1 MIQDRNLSRKKGK
14 SMTRVTAPATGSASN
29 LGRLNYLDPSVQ
41 SSLYR
46 NGTMLTRR
54 NPDGSDGGIEG
65 VVLEERQMTIHNARL
80 LNGEERRSVDT
91 NGFELLSQPLQR
103 PDLNFFDHQEVIQDY
118 YRECEQVVREVT
130 GAPYVAAFDH
140 NVRSA
145 AGKQSKRRIHGGQQV
160 QGPAHIAHGD
170 YTLTSAPE
178 RLQQLA
184 KPPSCNDT
192 LGSIID
198 QGHSLLDPEQVEQT
212 LDEGGR
218 FAIINVW
225 RNIAEEPVATHP
237 LALCDAQSVR
247 PEDLTVF
254 EIHYQDRVGE
264 NYFSKHS
271 LRHQWYTYPA
281 MTRDEALLIKQWD
294 SAGSLARSKGGQS
307 DSDDPQAPCTFSFHT
322 AFKDPSTPPDAP
334 ERWSIEVRCVVLF
347 A

>member
-1 MIQDRNLSRKKGK
+1 M
-14 SMTRVTAPATGSASN
+14 
-29 LGRLNYLDPSVQ
+29 GRLNYLAPSVH

-46 NGTMLTRR
+46 TGAMLTRR

-65 VVLEERQMTIHNARL
+65 VVLEERQTTIHNARPL
-80 LNGEERRSVDT
+80 HGKERRSLDT
-91 NGFELLSQPLQR
+91 SGFELLARPLQR
-103 PDLNFFDHQEVIQDY
+103 ANLNFFDHQEVIHDY
-118 YRECEQVVREVT
+118 YRECEQLVQEVS
-130 GAPYVAAFDH
+130 GAKSVAAFDH

-145 AGKQSKRRIHGGQQV
+145 AGKQSKRRIHGGQEV

-184 KPPSCNDT
+184 KPPSGNDT
-192 LGSIID
+192 LRSIIG
-198 QGHSLLDPEQVEQT
+198 QGRSLLDPDQVDRA
-212 LDEGGR
+212 LNEGGR

-237 LALCDAQSVR
+237 LTLCDAQSVN
-247 PEDLTVF
+247 PEDLAVF
-254 EIHYQDRVGE
+254 EIHYQDRIGE
-264 NYFSKHS
+264 NYFSKPS
-271 LRHQWYTYPA
+271 SRHQWYFYPA

-294 SAGSLARSKGGQS
+294 SAGPLARSKGGQS

-322 AFKDPSTPPDAP
+322 AFQDLSTPPDAP
-334 ERWSIEVRCVVLF
+334 ERWSIEVRCIALF